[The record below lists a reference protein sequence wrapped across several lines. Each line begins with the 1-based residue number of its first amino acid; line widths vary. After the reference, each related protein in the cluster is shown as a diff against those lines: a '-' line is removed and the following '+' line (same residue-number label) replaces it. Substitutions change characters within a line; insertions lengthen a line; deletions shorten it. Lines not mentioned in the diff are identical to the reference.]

1 VVQVKA
7 KYTKVP
13 VQYDVRRSQQKQSAK
28 QRNQPG
34 TNHTKKHQTDKPDK
48 KQATPTRQTKTT
60 KEGEPQTPTRTTDSK
75 AGRQDQTKRG
85 RGRKKASGDQQT
97 RKERTPRKAAR
108 QEGECGTSQ
117 EGGRV
122 PLYRC
127 PTGILDHSRAHISV
141 PERGA
146 HEQHPEHSVEG
157 KAPHRAEAFA
167 AMKRRRQEPINHDT
181 PCQRYDNR
189 TVAGTTSG
197 ERNQQKT
204 GGSRGAPF
212 GEGTLSPLRRY
223 LCRREDGGGG
233 GGERGTE
240 APLRYL
246 KGASKASKVS

>member
-1 VVQVKA
+1 MVQVKA
-7 KYTKVP
+7 KCTKVP

-122 PLYRC
+122 HLLAVSY
-127 PTGILDHSRAHISV
+127 GDSGS
-141 PERGA
+141 PESEYLSAGA
-146 HEQHPEHSVEG
+146 
-157 KAPHRAEAFA
+157 
-167 AMKRRRQEPINHDT
+167 
-181 PCQRYDNR
+181 
-189 TVAGTTSG
+189 
-197 ERNQQKT
+197 
-204 GGSRGAPF
+204 
-212 GEGTLSPLRRY
+212 
-223 LCRREDGGGG
+223 
-233 GGERGTE
+233 RGTCTGPVFH
-240 APLRYL
+240 ATI
-246 KGASKASKVS
+246 

>member
-1 VVQVKA
+1 MVQVKA
-7 KYTKVP
+7 KCTKVP

-127 PTGILDHSRAHISV
+127 PTGILDHSRANISV

-167 AMKRRRQEPINHDT
+167 AMKRSED
-181 PCQRYDNR
+181 
-189 TVAGTTSG
+189 
-197 ERNQQKT
+197 RNQSTTTRHAKGMTT
-204 GGSRGAPF
+204 G
-212 GEGTLSPLRRY
+212 PLQVQPP
-223 LCRREDGGGG
+223 
-233 GGERGTE
+233 ERGTSRK
-240 APLRYL
+240 L
-246 KGASKASKVS
+246 GAVVEHPSAKVP